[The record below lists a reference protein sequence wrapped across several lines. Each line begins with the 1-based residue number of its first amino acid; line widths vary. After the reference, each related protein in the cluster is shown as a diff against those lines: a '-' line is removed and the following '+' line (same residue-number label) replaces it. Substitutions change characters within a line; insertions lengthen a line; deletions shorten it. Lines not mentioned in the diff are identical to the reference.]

1 MKPSKIIQ
9 SILIALICLGSIHVL
24 SAYQKKQEATSLK
37 KVLPHKWYLIN
48 APEAMSFSLLNDH
61 EMRIAYYCQVIHA
74 KFSLQR
80 HGPNML
86 KIKDLTYTTSGFKC
100 PNATNMIS
108 PELFKKYAF
117 LTIGSNKLHFQDA
130 QGNTKIFVKK

>member
-9 SILIALICLGSIHVL
+9 SILIALICFGSIHVL

-37 KVLPHKWYLIN
+37 KVIPHKWYLIN

-61 EMRIAYYCQVIHA
+61 EMKIAYYCQVIHA
-74 KFSLQR
+74 KFSLQK
-80 HGPNML
+80 HAHNTL
-86 KIKDLTYTTSGFKC
+86 KIKDLTYTAHDFKC
-100 PNATNMIS
+100 PNATNIIS
-108 PELFKKYAF
+108 PELFKKYVF
-117 LTIGSNKLHFQDA
+117 LTIGSNKLYFRDA